1 MKCRVRLEESNGQT
15 AGGGIRILP
24 ASSVFARNGVSWPP
38 PLLLMFC
45 PHPWFLKNFILDRI
59 NRLRPV
65 PV

>member
-1 MKCRVRLEESNGQT
+1 MGKRGVGHLCCNPHPRFLLEMGFH
-15 AGGGIRILP
+15 G
-24 ASSVFARNGVSWPP
+24 P